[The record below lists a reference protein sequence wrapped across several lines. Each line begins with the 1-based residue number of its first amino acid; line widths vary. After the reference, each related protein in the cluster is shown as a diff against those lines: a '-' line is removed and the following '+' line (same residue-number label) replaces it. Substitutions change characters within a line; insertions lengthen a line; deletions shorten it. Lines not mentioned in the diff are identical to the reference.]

1 VRASLG
7 KTANSGKFEGKEND
21 VMRPRI
27 ALSEL
32 EPGLRPRNGGEVVV
46 EALRIHGVDTVFCVP
61 GESILPIMDAF
72 YAVQDDIRFIL
83 CRHEGAAG
91 NMADAH
97 GKLTGKPGICLV
109 NRGPGATNASTA
121 VHTAHQDSS
130 PMILLVGQVSRH
142 AIGREAWMEI
152 DPETMFASMAKAVI
166 RVELAERIPEAIS
179 RAFHVATSG
188 RPGPVV
194 VVLAEELVYDKVV
207 ARDAGPYTR
216 VETHAGE
223 TQMRVL
229 RQELSRAKRPFVVLG
244 GGGWTAEGCAAFQ
257 RFAERFDLPVGTG
270 FRRQDLIDNRHPNFI
285 GDMGLGI
292 APSLSKRVEEADL
305 ILAVG
310 SRLSEASTKEYQLF
324 DSPRP
329 KQRLIHIHQDP
340 GELGRVYQ
348 ADLYINS
355 GMDSFAEQAA
365 LLAGFETISWRGW
378 TRAMRAE
385 YEASLVPPPVDS
397 ALDLGAVMA
406 HLRETLPRDTIMT
419 NGAGNY
425 AGWVHRFYQYGGFRT
440 QLAPASG
447 AMGYGVPAAI
457 AAKLAQ
463 PQKMVVCFAGDGCFL
478 MAGQEL
484 ATVMQY
490 GLKIIF
496 IVFNNRMLGT
506 VRMVQELS
514 YPGRVIGSDMYNP
527 DFAALAVAYGLHGEI
542 VKSTSDFP
550 GALKRATAADKST
563 LIELYCDP
571 EIISSRTTLS
581 ALQKRA

>member
-1 VRASLG
+1 
-7 KTANSGKFEGKEND
+7 
-21 VMRPRI
+21 MRPRI

-32 EPGLRPRNGGEVVV
+32 EPDRQPRNGGEVVV
-46 EALRIHGVDTVFCVP
+46 EALRIHGADTVFCVP
-61 GESILPIMDAF
+61 GESILPIMDAL
-72 YAVQDDIRFIL
+72 YTVQDDIRFIL

-91 NMADAH
+91 NMADAY

-121 VHTAHQDSS
+121 VHTARQDSS

-152 DPETMFASMAKAVI
+152 DPEAMFGSMAKAVI

-194 VVLAEELVYDKVV
+194 VVLAEELVYHKVV
-207 ARDAGPYTR
+207 VRDAGPYFR
-216 VETHAGE
+216 VETHPGAP
-223 TQMRVL
+223 QMSLL

-244 GGGWTAEGCAAFQ
+244 GGGWTADGCAAFQ
-257 RFAERFDLPVGTG
+257 KFVERFDLPVGTG
-270 FRRQDLIDNRHPNFI
+270 FRRQDLIDNRHPNFV
-285 GDMGLGI
+285 GDLGLGI
-292 APSLSKRVEEADL
+292 APSLVDRVGQADL
-305 ILAVG
+305 ILAIG
-310 SRLSEASTKEYQLF
+310 SRLSEASTKEYQFF

-329 KQRLIHIHQDP
+329 VQRLIHVHQDSS
-340 GELGRVYQ
+340 ELGRVYQ

-355 GMDSFAEQAA
+355 GMDLFAEQAA
-365 LLAGFETISWRGW
+365 LLDPIETPGWSGW
-378 TRAMRAE
+378 TREIRAE
-385 YEASLVPPPVDS
+385 YEATLVPPPVS
-397 ALDLGAVMA
+397 SSLDLGAAMA
-406 HLRETLPRDTIMT
+406 HLREMLPRDTITT

-463 PQKMVVCFAGDGCFL
+463 PHKTVVCFAGDGCFL
-478 MAGQEL
+478 MTGQEL

-514 YPGRVIGSDMYNP
+514 YPDRVIGSDMYNP
-527 DFAALAVAYGLHGEI
+527 DFAALAAAYGLHGVI
-542 VKSTSDFP
+542 VKKTAEFP
-550 GALKRATAADKST
+550 GALNRAMAAEKST

-571 EIISSRTTLS
+571 EVISSRTTLS
-581 ALQKRA
+581 ALRKRVQASEPQPQ